1 MCVISGFRMSPQS
14 MAASGFQFGIRK
26 QESGSGGANSA
37 PLKVSKDS
45 HRIRKPPLPLPQVQY
60 RPPII
65 IHTYS
70 PKVIHTEPDDFM
82 SLVQKLTGS
91 SDTRLRLK
99 KTPTSKK
106 DKSAAKAVA
115 SENSQSVAVANL
127 ERQGRSLLQR
137 FLAFFWVV
145 FLSWSRIKS
154 VHTIGSTLVIFS
166 WFLGQSAY
174 LFHVFAINS
183 GSGSSSTANCGSPS
197 ISEDSSFLVSEHKEA
212 ATVKQSNSP
221 RSPLDSHFEFDNVS
235 ESVFSHFDPSAG
247 NPFSQ
252 QVKVEPMFAF
262 NDSNPF
268 SFFADFIQPTSRA
281 VPVAPPMSTLPR
293 SHMGLHDMGAPLGT
307 VMDQMQSSTPG
318 YLSPNLMNHGL
329 PDLSPAA
336 WSQSFLDCLS
346 APAPS
351 YQPHFPRQRYSGPYI
366 PSTPESSTMVA
377 LENIHAF
384 LST

>member
-1 MCVISGFRMSPQS
+1 MSPQS

-106 DKSAAKAVA
+106 DKAAAKAVA

-127 ERQGRSLLQR
+127 ERQG
-137 FLAFFWVV
+137 
-145 FLSWSRIKS
+145 
-154 VHTIGSTLVIFS
+154 
-166 WFLGQSAY
+166 
-174 LFHVFAINS
+174 
-183 GSGSSSTANCGSPS
+183 SGSSSTANCGSPS
-197 ISEDSSFLVSEHKEA
+197 VSEDSSFLVSEHKEA

-307 VMDQMQSSTPG
+307 VMDQMQSTPG

-351 YQPHFPRQRYSGPYI
+351 YQPHFPRQRYTGPYI